1 MQGVLEHHV
10 QIPASGHAVIAVFWV
25 HAHLVQDGIHPAF
38 RDEDVV
44 GDNDRVVFPPAAKG
58 EGLGGL
64 VAVHIEGDGEL
75 AAEFRFHPQQFQHVE
90 VCGGLIS
97 ALSGQAALDGIT
109 EHPVGL
115 IGVGITDLHMGFV
128 EGDIRGHTAEPPQA
142 PFFDQ
147 RVLTQF
153 LKLRL
158 CQIFE
163 TAMGIL
169 K

>member
-1 MQGVLEHHV
+1 MSGKHLFHVPLDVQGVLEHHI
-10 QIPASGHAVIAVFWV
+10 QIPASGHAVIAVGRV

-38 RDEDVV
+38 RNEDVV

-58 EGLGGL
+58 KGLGGF
-64 VAVHIEGDGEL
+64 VAVHLKSGGKL
-75 AAEFRFHPQQFQHVE
+75 VANFRFYPQQLQHVE

-128 EGDIRGHTAEPPQA
+128 EGCLGGHSYEPPQA
-142 PFFDQ
+142 PLADQ
-147 RVLTQF
+147 G
-153 LKLRL
+153 
-158 CQIFE
+158 IFP
-163 TAMGIL
+163 
-169 K
+169 